1 MTIADE
7 GTAMVEASSRD
18 AVPAGQAHQITVCIC
33 TLRRPQL
40 LSQTLTK
47 LEGQKTDGLFTYS
60 IVVADNDG
68 LQSAQRAVAAFSSVT
83 RLPVTYCVEPQQNI
97 ALARNKALQNAGG
110 DLIAFIDDDEFPAD
124 DWLCELFKMYKASEA
139 DGVLGPV
146 KPYFETEPPQ
156 WVRKGR
162 FFERPTHPTGY
173 RLGWEESR
181 TGNVLF
187 RKNILSGL
195 DTPFRSMFGTAGED
209 MDFFRRAMNK
219 GCSFVWCNEAVAYE
233 VVPPSRCTRSYLLNR
248 ALLRGSNFPK
258 HPEHRVLNVAK
269 SLIAVP
275 CYALVLPILSLF
287 GQHVFLKYLIKV
299 LDHASRLFAFLGLS
313 LATQRQT

>member
-1 MTIADE
+1 MTIAGE
-7 GTAMVEASSRD
+7 GTAMVEASLRD
-18 AVPAGQAHQITVCIC
+18 TVPAGQAHQITVCIC

-40 LSQTLTK
+40 LSQTLAK

-68 LQSAQRAVAAFSSVT
+68 LQSAQQAVAAFSSVT

-97 ALARNKALQNAGG
+97 ALARNKALQHAGG

-124 DWLCELFKMYKASEA
+124 DWLWNLFKAYKASGA

-146 KPYFETEPPQ
+146 KPYFETEPPR
-156 WVRKGR
+156 WVRKGG
-162 FFERPTHPTGY
+162 FFERPTHATGY
-173 RLGWEESR
+173 EVGWEQSR

-187 RKNILSGL
+187 RKDILSAL
-195 DTPFRSMFGTAGED
+195 ETPFRSKFGTAGED
-209 MDFFRRAMNK
+209 MDFFRRAIDK

-233 VVPPSRCTRSYLLNR
+233 VVPSSRCTRSYLLKR

-258 HPEHRVLNVAK
+258 HPAHRVRNVLK

-275 CYALVLPILSLF
+275 CYLLILPVLVVL
-287 GQHVFLKYLIKV
+287 GQDVFLKYLIKL
-299 LDHASRLFAFLGLS
+299 LDHTSRIFAFLGLS
-313 LATQRQT
+313 FVTQRQT